1 MAEQINIE
9 LKGFD
14 KIQEQLNQTEAS
26 ISKLKSGLDLKQ
38 GADSLKGLGS
48 AAAETTNK
56 TGGLSN
62 AFKGLK
68 DGLGSIPGPIGAATT
83 GFQGLS
89 KAGLAFVAN
98 PVGAVITGLVVV
110 FGILKKA
117 LESTEKGTF
126 ALNKIMGG
134 LGGIITVV
142 MKPLG
147 VLVAL
152 LAEGLVKAMEGVAA
166 IAELMGIEMGTA
178 AADGMALAQTLNEI
192 EEAEGDLAVA
202 RAQQNKELAEARE
215 ILSDTNKTYEERKKA
230 LDEVRASE
238 EKLAQ
243 QELDLANKK
252 LVAAQT
258 ELKLAGASKERLDA
272 EEAGLIAVANAEADL
287 AAKKRLFNKEEKKL
301 IKEVADADKQAAEE
315 RKAREKE
322 RADNA
327 QAVRDLAK
335 RQRIELLQEELKSE
349 FEQQAFQN
357 QLDKQARLEEIAA
370 LKTSTA
376 EKNKL
381 RAEAEILYGK
391 READIVA
398 EYRGKLREE
407 EKKKDDIANK
417 ERAKEA
423 TAKFD
428 KDLEAAI
435 EARSQIAKD
444 TIKDEKKLALEL
456 TRIKT
461 EETDKALLN
470 AKAGF
475 EQLSLEL
482 GEVQFEVI
490 KLVGESEEAFQKRRI
505 EFLKQSLDSGKT
517 LTINNAVLTQEEID
531 ELEKKNESDKRDLRR
546 QELEEEK
553 EERIAN
559 EQAIADASIE
569 LAATTFN
576 AIRELR
582 QISLNNQLSDL
593 EVAKGKELG
602 VDGLTEQ
609 AKYEIE
615 LKYYEQSEALK
626 EQAFKSDQRLQYALA
641 LIDLS
646 KMITSTLAQYP
657 KFDGGIAM
665 IAALV
670 TQTAVITANIA
681 KIAATKY
688 QPAPRPQPPQAEGG
702 KGSKFEQGGLLSGPS
717 HSMGGIKTAFA
728 EMEGNEF
735 VVNRRATSAFLPIL
749 ESINN
754 TGRFT
759 SNGVPGPG
767 GIAPIFKTYIV
778 ASDVSTQQE
787 MDRKIMDSA
796 RL

>member
-14 KIQEQLNQTEAS
+14 KIQEQLSQTEAS

-38 GADSLKGLGS
+38 GADSIKGLGA

-56 TGGLSN
+56 TGGLSG

-110 FGILKKA
+110 FGIFKKA

-126 ALNKIMGG
+126 ALNKIMAGFG
-134 LGGIITVV
+134 AILKPI
-142 MKPLG
+142 MKAVG
-147 VLVAL
+147 EFAAL
-152 LAEGLVKAMEGVAA
+152 LAEGLAAAMEAVAV
-166 IAELMGIEMGTA
+166 IAETMGIEMGTSVKE
-178 AADGMALAQTLNEI
+178 GMALAQTLNEI

-202 RAQQNKELAEARE
+202 RAQQNKALAEARE
-215 ILSDTNKTYEERKKA
+215 ILSDTNATYAQRKAA

-252 LVAAQT
+252 LAAAQAD
-258 ELKLAGASKERLDA
+258 LKQAGASKERLDA

-301 IKEVADADKQAAEE
+301 IKEVEDA
-315 RKAREKE
+315 EKE
-322 RADNA
+322 AAKEREARAKEREANA
-327 QAVRDLAK
+327 KAVRDLSK
-335 RQRIELLQEELKSE
+335 KQRIELLQEELKSE
-349 FEQQAFQN
+349 FERQAFQN
-357 QLDKQARLEEIAA
+357 QLDKQTRLEEIKA
-370 LKTSTA
+370 LKTSAA
-376 EKNKL
+376 EKNRL
-381 RAEAEILYGK
+381 RTEAEVLYGK
-391 READIVA
+391 REAEIVA
-398 EYRGKLREE
+398 EYRSKLRAE
-407 EKKKDDIANK
+407 EKKLDDIRNK

-423 TAKFD
+423 TEKFD
-428 KDLEAAI
+428 KDLKDAI
-435 EARSQIAKD
+435 AARSEIAKD

-456 TRIKT
+456 AKIKT
-461 EETDKALLN
+461 EETEKALEN
-470 AKAGF
+470 AKVGF

-482 GEVQFEVI
+482 GEVQIEVI
-490 KLVGESEEAFQKRRI
+490 KGIGETEEAYQKRRI
-505 EFLKQSLDSGKT
+505 EALKESLDSGKT
-517 LTINNAVLTQEEID
+517 MTIENAVLTQEEID
-531 ELEKKNESDKRDLRR
+531 QIEKDNEAAKKELKREQDKADA
-546 QELEEEK
+546 

-593 EVAKGKELG
+593 EVAKGKELS

-626 EQAFKSDQRLQYALA
+626 EEAFKSDKRLQYALA
-641 LIDLS
+641 LIDLG

-665 IAALV
+665 TAAII
-670 TQTAVITANIA
+670 TQTAVIVAQLA

-688 QPAPRPQPPQAEGG
+688 QPGPKPQAPTAGG
-702 KGSKFEQGGLLSGPS
+702 AGGSKFEQGGLLSGPS

-754 TGRFT
+754 TGRYT

-767 GIAPIFKTYIV
+767 GIAPIFKTYVV